1 MSHAASTRA
10 ALAGLVALAGAA
22 GCGGAGHTPAAA
34 TAAPSFIV
42 ARGTLEDRIVLT
54 GEVEA
59 LISENFVVPPT
70 PNWLLPIRWI
80 ADDGILLKK
89 GDRVVEFDTSSFT
102 TNLEDKRGAIVRT
115 AAELATQVAKD
126 RATVADKEMEVDR
139 KRTALEKATIEAGV
153 APDLYPKRL
162 YQEKQL
168 ALLTAKDELAKA
180 EDDLAAQTR
189 AARLEQTIK
198 AVARTKADRDLTD
211 VEHVLEALT
220 LRAPRDGLL
229 QVAINRRENRKFLVG
244 DNGQP
249 GWVVATMPDLGAL
262 QVRARLSDVDDGGVR
277 AGMRADCV
285 LDAYP
290 SRIWKGAVD
299 QVSPVARADG
309 KDTVRR
315 FFDVVIA
322 LEGAASDVMRPG
334 MSMRIEVLR
343 HRAEEA
349 LLVPRA
355 LVSTWPGK
363 ARVRLASGRD
373 ETVEVEWC
381 NDMACVV
388 RGGLLEGTTL
398 SAAAGGGKGPS

>member
-1 MSHAASTRA
+1 M
-10 ALAGLVALAGAA
+10 V
-22 GCGGAGHTPAAA
+22 
-34 TAAPSFIV
+34 V
-42 ARGTLEDRIVLT
+42 ARGTLEDLIVLT

-59 LISENFVVPPT
+59 LTSENFVVPAT
-70 PNWLLPIRWI
+70 PNWLVPIRWI
-80 ADDGILLKK
+80 IDDGSVVKK

-180 EDDLAAQTR
+180 EADLAAQTR

-198 AVARTKADRDLTD
+198 SVAQKKAERDLAD
-211 VEHVLEALT
+211 VDHVLEALT
-220 LRAPRDGLL
+220 LRAPRDGLV
-229 QVAINRRENRKFLVG
+229 QIAINRRENRKFLVG

-277 AGMRADCV
+277 AGMRATCV

-290 SRIWKGAVD
+290 GRTWKGAID

-315 FFDVVIA
+315 FFDVVVK
-322 LEGAASDVMRPG
+322 LEGTASEVMRPG
-334 MSMRIEVLR
+334 MSMRVEVLR
-343 HRAEEA
+343 HRAEDA

-363 ARVRLASGRD
+363 VRVHLASGRD
-373 ETVEVEWC
+373 ETVDVDWC

-398 SAAAGGGKGPS
+398 SSTAVALKGPS

>member
-1 MSHAASTRA
+1 
-10 ALAGLVALAGAA
+10 
-22 GCGGAGHTPAAA
+22 
-34 TAAPSFIV
+34 V

-59 LISENFVVPPT
+59 LTSENFVVPPT
-70 PNWLLPIRWI
+70 PNWLLPVRWI
-80 ADDGILLKK
+80 ADDGSLLKK

-126 RATVADKEMEVDR
+126 RATIADKEMEVDR

-168 ALLTAKDELAKA
+168 ALLTAKDELTKA
-180 EDDLAAQTR
+180 EADLAAQTR

-198 AVARTKADRDLTD
+198 AVAQKKADRDLSD

-229 QVAINRRENRKFLVG
+229 QIAINRRENRKFLVG

-249 GWVVATMPDLGAL
+249 GWIVATMPDLGAL

-277 AGMRADCV
+277 TGMRADCV

-290 SRIWKGAVD
+290 TKLWKGAVT

-315 FFDVVIA
+315 FFDVVVS
-322 LEGAASDVMRPG
+322 LEGAASEVMRPG

-343 HRAEEA
+343 HRSEDA

-355 LVSTWPGK
+355 VVSTWPGK

-373 ETVEVEWC
+373 EAVDIEWC

-398 SAAAGGGKGPS
+398 SAAAGTMRGPS